1 MGPAVCPGP
10 QRGTL
15 IHGPPVGA
23 RALPLEAPG
32 EHEQPPMTHS
42 HDDSLSFMDHLWEPV
57 RCHFRPLVSF
67 SSTGGLRG
75 HGGSVSVLVGARRHR
90 VRGAH
95 AW

>member
-1 MGPAVCPGP
+1 MPEQLVQKVEEAWGL
-10 QRGTL
+10 QF
-15 IHGPPVGA
+15 
-23 RALPLEAPG
+23 APG
-32 EHEQPPMTHS
+32 HN
-42 HDDSLSFMDHLWEPV
+42 DSLSFMAHLWEPV